1 MGISAICN
9 QSVGCLN
16 WKNVAHAVADLNAA
30 STSYVDEHNF
40 DRMLPVLNG
49 LGSSSEAEKTSWRA
63 LSMVS
68 GGEISHLSND
78 PKPLDDTRVLQ
89 PLIYTCFH
97 MLYDSDGVVSRAS
110 NNALKC
116 LVATSSEI
124 VSSNPG
130 RENDMNQ
137 NPWVKLVETV
147 VVPCLKVGITT
158 KEIATRRIFVLLL
171 SHVARHFIGCKS
183 VHLYGDLR
191 CLIRDDDQDLDFF
204 LNVTHVQLHRRARAF
219 TRLRRILSD
228 HKDPADQPPLFSE
241 QSLGN
246 VLLPL
251 AMHPVYEYKSKDD
264 EAHALEAIATVGEIC
279 TLLPWS
285 KYNTTLQ
292 SVLNNLPR
300 YPDQERF
307 LIAMLCAI
315 IDAFHFSVD
324 TGTEGSDDGVQSVQ
338 SMPGNAVSISKL
350 YSANYYC
357 STSVPPLIQ
366 CDSKSTS
373 SQVWRTLKNRI
384 IPKVESFMVKEKV
397 DKHGSKNKSI
407 RSSVVLALMKLFQ
420 KLPIHIFESDLPKLV
435 TVVCNALKNKD
446 SNERDIARETLSKM
460 VVGLDM
466 KYLPLILSELSVS
479 LSEGYK
485 LHVRSATLHSLLVA
499 IAKAS
504 QPNESKDDNSSL
516 SFFDRCV
523 PAMLDLIHQGKSRW
537 NPNNEHFLR
546 ID

>member
-1 MGISAICN
+1 
-9 QSVGCLN
+9 
-16 WKNVAHAVADLNAA
+16 
-30 STSYVDEHNF
+30 
-40 DRMLPVLNG
+40 
-49 LGSSSEAEKTSWRA
+49 
-63 LSMVS
+63 
-68 GGEISHLSND
+68 
-78 PKPLDDTRVLQ
+78 
-89 PLIYTCFH
+89 

-130 RENDMNQ
+130 WENEMNQ

-219 TRLRRILSD
+219 TRLRRIIFD
-228 HKDPADQPPLFSE
+228 HKDPSAQAPLFSE

-264 EAHALEAIATVGEIC
+264 EVYALEAIATVGEIC

-324 TGTEGSDDGVQSVQ
+324 TGTEGSDDGFQSVQ
-338 SMPGNAVSISKL
+338 AMPGNAVSISKL
-350 YSANYYC
+350 LLFDFYAPSHPVRLQNNIV
-357 STSVPPLIQ
+357 TGLEN
-366 CDSKSTS
+366 T
-373 SQVWRTLKNRI
+373 
-384 IPKVESFMVKEKV
+384 EK
-397 DKHGSKNKSI
+397 
-407 RSSVVLALMKLFQ
+407 
-420 KLPIHIFESDLPKLV
+420 
-435 TVVCNALKNKD
+435 
-446 SNERDIARETLSKM
+446 
-460 VVGLDM
+460 
-466 KYLPLILSELSVS
+466 
-479 LSEGYK
+479 
-485 LHVRSATLHSLLVA
+485 
-499 IAKAS
+499 
-504 QPNESKDDNSSL
+504 
-516 SFFDRCV
+516 
-523 PAMLDLIHQGKSRW
+523 
-537 NPNNEHFLR
+537 
-546 ID
+546 